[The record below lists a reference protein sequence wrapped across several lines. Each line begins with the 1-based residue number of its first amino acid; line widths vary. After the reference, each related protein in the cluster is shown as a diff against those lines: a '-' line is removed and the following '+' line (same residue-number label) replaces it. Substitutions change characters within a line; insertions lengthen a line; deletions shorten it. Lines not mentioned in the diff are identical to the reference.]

1 MIGARTR
8 SGPGLAERLEAKA
21 ARLAAAHAE
30 AMLRARRADPGRW
43 RKARL
48 LWPLSTGD
56 R

>member
-1 MIGARTR
+1 MIRVR
-8 SGPGLAERLEAKA
+8 NPPGPGMAERLEAKA

-43 RKARL
+43 RTARL

-56 R
+56 K

>member
-8 SGPGLAERLEAKA
+8 TGPGLADRLEAKA

-30 AMLRARRADPGRW
+30 ATLRARRADPGRW

>member
-1 MIGARTR
+1 MISVRTR
-8 SGPGLAERLEAKA
+8 PGPGMAERLAAKA

-30 AMLRARRADPGRW
+30 AMLRARRADHGRW

-56 R
+56 T